1 MGDNKIPPHF
11 IHEIKTKGY
20 DVIEV
25 KVLQVTQLNE
35 IPPQKE
41 KVNSVLTRV

>member
-20 DVIEV
+20 DVIDV
-25 KVLQVTQLNE
+25 YVLQVTKINE
-35 IPPQKE
+35 NKKQKE